1 MRGGQPRT
9 YRWLSAHRRKKLM
22 NLSSLIDLV
31 DLSWLSLLLFCLAVL
46 GAAILR
52 GFSGFGFAL
61 AAVPLA
67 SLIVA
72 PTKAVAIAVL
82 LQATVGVRDVIKGRS
97 LTLLNIDGTAVSD
110 LSPLAGMPLR
120 HLYFQN
126 TKVVDAMPL
135 LQCPSLETIVLPR
148 GIQNVAVLRLLP
160 KLRNISFSCDRN
172 GEPAETAAEFW
183 KALVTQKEE
192 KP

>member
-1 MRGGQPRT
+1 MGFTRVN
-9 YRWLSAHRRKKLM
+9 
-22 NLSSLIDLV
+22 NLAPVAGMPLEELDGTGIPATD
-31 DLSWLSLLLFCLAVL
+31 FT
-46 GAAILR
+46 
-52 GFSGFGFAL
+52 
-61 AAVPLA
+61 PLA
-67 SLIVA
+67 DCPNLNEVYLANTALNQLDIFRGRKLVKLHINGT
-72 PTKAVAIAVL
+72 P
-82 LQATVGVRDVIKGRS
+82 VR
-97 LTLLNIDGTAVSD
+97 D

-120 HLYFQN
+120 YLHFQD
-126 TKVVDAMPL
+126 TQVTDAMPL
-135 LQCPSLETIVLPR
+135 LQCPTLENIVLPH